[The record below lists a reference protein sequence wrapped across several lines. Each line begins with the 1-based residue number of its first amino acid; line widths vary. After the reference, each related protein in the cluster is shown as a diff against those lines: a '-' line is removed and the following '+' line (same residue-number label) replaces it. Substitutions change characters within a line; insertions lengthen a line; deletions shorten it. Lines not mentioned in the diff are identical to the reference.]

1 MHLSERRGD
10 LVWKKDEQQ
19 DQSFEQSSSQ
29 SASPAR
35 QLKDRA
41 IIGHSIRI
49 EGDVTGSEDLVVHGN
64 VSGTIRL
71 KGNNVTIG
79 QKGTVKA
86 DVLAKIVSV
95 EGSVDG
101 NLEAEEQ
108 VVVRKTGSV
117 KGNISAPRV
126 CLEDG
131 CRFTGSI
138 DMEGSKTGLATAANK
153 RAQQESSKPKPADTP
168 KPEPSKSSAV
178 V

>member
-1 MHLSERRGD
+1 M
-10 LVWKKDEQQ
+10 VWKKNEEQ
-19 DQSFEQSSSQ
+19 DNGYEESSTPSV
-29 SASPAR
+29 SAAR
-35 QLKDRA
+35 QLKERA

-49 EGDVTGSEDLVVHGN
+49 EGDVSGSEDLIVHGT
-64 VSGTIRL
+64 VTGTIRL
-71 KGNNVTIG
+71 KGNNVTVG
-79 QKGTVKA
+79 QKGSLKA

-117 KGNISAPRV
+117 QGNITAPRV

-138 DMEGSKTGLATAANK
+138 DMEGSKTGLATTANK
-153 RAQQESSKPKPADTP
+153 LAQHGSSERSESSKSEGSRDEK
-168 KPEPSKSSAV
+168 SKSAAV
-178 V
+178 L